1 MVGVSE
7 PIARAIAAAVL
18 LAMTYLLIVSSFID
32 LEHTIIPDEITKPFQ
47 LAAPW
52 LAMGSGV
59 VVAHHSLFDPTQWL
73 FRFDVFNRPIA
84 TTSTFVLIFASSVFL
99 ILLLLLLSLPVA
111 RVIYSRFCPPEH
123 RWSEHDHRGFRI
135 GVLWYVAVTV
145 PPTVALL
152 VLTWLQPGGEKGW
165 WIWFVGQGALAVYGS
180 LVGWLSLYVVG
191 LLGTIAFRRNA
202 MGFGDVKFLAPVGA
216 FLGPIG
222 VLYAFFAAAIVGT
235 LVGLPLRL
243 LRKQREIPFGPWLAV
258 GAILALLFGADMHR
272 LLIGNFTG
280 P

>member
-1 MVGVSE
+1 
-7 PIARAIAAAVL
+7 
-18 LAMTYLLIVSSFID
+18 
-32 LEHTIIPDEITKPFQ
+32 
-47 LAAPW
+47 
-52 LAMGSGV
+52 
-59 VVAHHSLFDPTQWL
+59 
-73 FRFDVFNRPIA
+73 
-84 TTSTFVLIFASSVFL
+84 
-99 ILLLLLLSLPVA
+99 
-111 RVIYSRFCPPEH
+111 
-123 RWSEHDHRGFRI
+123 
-135 GVLWYVAVTV
+135 
-145 PPTVALL
+145 VALL